1 MAPPRLRVASDVGGT
16 FTDNLAYDEAARRVT
31 VAKVPTTPENRA
43 LGTVHGLQRALAL
56 QGRTGSDVVYVG
68 HGMTTA
74 TNAVIQRRGGRT
86 AFITNE
92 GFRDLLLI
100 GRQNR
105 PSLYDIRRTRPEPLV
120 TREDCHTVRGRLDPT
135 GQEITPLDEDGL
147 RRIAGRLRTD
157 RVAAVAICLL
167 HAYANPAH
175 ERRAKAILAKAL
187 PGIPVCISTDILAEF
202 REYERASTV
211 VLNAYLLPVMER
223 YLASL
228 TDLLADPEDGLG
240 LDSAAPVMVMEAS
253 GGLMTVA
260 TARDKP
266 VHTVLSGPAGGVVAS
281 AHVAA
286 LSGFADIITLDM
298 GGTSTDISLVLGG
311 VPQVTRE
318 ANLAGAPIRIPVI
331 DINAIGAGGGSIAW
345 IDDGGALRVGPHSAE
360 AVPGPACYGRGG
372 DEPTVTDANLVLGR
386 FGADTRLGG
395 ELALD
400 PEAAARAIENRI
412 AGPLGLDL
420 TAAAAGILRVANAT
434 MTRGIRVVSVERGH
448 DPRRLT
454 LVPFGGAGPMH
465 GSPLARELAIPR
477 LLVPPTPGILCALGM
492 LIADLR
498 HDLVRTHLAAHAG
511 LSAAAARAVFAPM
524 LEEAQRLLAADQV
537 PAERQRIEMRVDMR
551 YIGQSYELPIPL
563 PAPTLPSPAT
573 GGGLGRGRVDFGAAD
588 WAGLAGAFHAEHA
601 RRFGHS
607 DPAAPVEV
615 VSFAVTATGLIDT
628 PELPRPAAGG
638 KEPPQEARLGR
649 RRVYFETAA
658 PGAGEWRECPVWR
671 REALLADNEIA
682 GPAIVEEVS
691 ATTVLYPA
699 DRARVDTIG
708 SLVVE
713 VGE

>member
-1 MAPPRLRVASDVGGT
+1 L
-16 FTDNLAYDEAARRVT
+16 
-31 VAKVPTTPENRA
+31 RA
-43 LGTVHGLQRALAL
+43 LEL
-56 QGRTGSDVVYVG
+56 QGRTGGDVIYVG

-120 TREDCHTVRGRLDPT
+120 AREDCHTVRGRLDPA

-147 RRIAGRLRTD
+147 RRIAERLRTD

-175 ERRAKAILAKAL
+175 ERRAQAILAKAL
-187 PGIPVCISTDILAEF
+187 PGTPVCISTDILAEF

-211 VLNAYLLPVMER
+211 VLNAYLLPVMAR

-228 TDLLADPEDGLG
+228 TELLADPAAGLG
-240 LDSAAPVMVMEAS
+240 LGPDVPVMVMEAS
-253 GGLMTVA
+253 GGLMTVE

-311 VPQVTRE
+311 APQVTRE
-318 ANLAGAPIRIPVI
+318 ASLAGTPIRIPVI
-331 DINAIGAGGGSIAW
+331 DINAIGAGGGSIGW

-400 PEAAARAIENRI
+400 PEAAARAIQNRI

-420 TAAAAGILRVANAT
+420 TAAAAGILRVANAN

-492 LIADLR
+492 LVADLR
-498 HDLVRTHLAAHAG
+498 HDLVRTHLAAHAD
-511 LSAAAARAVFAPM
+511 LSAEAARAVFDPM
-524 LEEAQRLLAADQV
+524 LEEAQRLLAADRV
-537 PAERQRIEMRVDMR
+537 PVERQRIEMRVDMR

-563 PAPTLPSPAT
+563 PAPTLPPLRGGPLPPPQAGEGR
-573 GGGLGRGRVDFGAAD
+573 GGGFAAPVWGAVDL
-588 WAGLAGAFHAEHA
+588 AGLPGAFHAEHA

-628 PELPRPAAGG
+628 PELPRPATGG
-638 KEPPQEARLGR
+638 REPPEAARQGT
-649 RRVYFETAA
+649 RRVCFETAG
-658 PGAGEWRECPVWR
+658 PGGGEWRECPVWR
-671 REALLADNEIA
+671 REGLLAGNAID

-699 DRARVDTIG
+699 DRARVDAIG

-713 VGE
+713 VGA

>member
-1 MAPPRLRVASDVGGT
+1 MTPPRLRVASDVGGT
-16 FTDNLAYDEAARRVT
+16 FTDNLAYDEAAKRVT

-43 LGTVHGLQRALAL
+43 LGTVQGLRRALAL
-56 QGRTGSDVVYVG
+56 QGRTGGDVVYVG

-74 TNAVIQRRGGRT
+74 TNAVIQRRGGRI

-120 TREDCHTVRGRLDPT
+120 AREDCHTVRGRLDPA

-147 RRIAGRLRTD
+147 RHIAEGLRTD

-175 ERRAKAILAKAL
+175 EGRAKAILAEAL

-228 TDLLADPEDGLG
+228 TDLLADPAEGLG
-240 LDSAAPVMVMEAS
+240 LGPAVPVMVMEAS

-298 GGTSTDISLVLGG
+298 GGTSTDISLVLDG

-318 ANLAGAPIRIPVI
+318 ASLAGAPIRIPVI

-345 IDDGGALRVGPHSAE
+345 IDDGGALRVGPMSAE

-372 DEPTVTDANLVLGR
+372 NEPTVTDANLVLGR

-400 PEAAARAIENRI
+400 PEAAARAIQNRI

-420 TAAAAGILRVANAT
+420 TAAAAGILRVANAN

-492 LIADLR
+492 LVADLR
-498 HDLVRTHLAAHAG
+498 HDLVRTHLAAHAD
-511 LSAAAARAVFAPM
+511 LSAEAARAVFDPM
-524 LEEAQRLLAADQV
+524 LEEAQRLLAADRV
-537 PAERQRIEMRVDMR
+537 PVERQRIEMRVDMR

-563 PAPTLPSPAT
+563 PSPAS
-573 GGGLGRGRVDFGAAD
+573 GGGSGWGLAAAD
-588 WAGLAGAFHAEHA
+588 WAALAPAFHAEHA

-607 DPAAPVEV
+607 DPMAPVEV

-628 PELPRPAAGG
+628 PELPRPATGG
-638 KEPPQEARLGR
+638 REPPEAARQGT
-649 RRVYFETAA
+649 RRVCFETAG
-658 PGAGEWRECPVWR
+658 PGGGEWRECPVWR
-671 REALLADNEIA
+671 REGLLAGNAID

-699 DRARVDTIG
+699 DRARVDAIG

-713 VGE
+713 VGA

>member
-1 MAPPRLRVASDVGGT
+1 MPSSRLRVASDVGGT

-43 LGTVHGLQRALAL
+43 VATVRGLRRALEL
-56 QGRTGSDVVYVG
+56 QGRGGADVAYVG

-74 TNAVIQRRGGRT
+74 TNAVIQRSGGRT
-86 AFITNE
+86 ALIVNE

-105 PSLYDIRRTRPEPLV
+105 PSLYDIRKTRPLPLV
-120 TREDCHTVRGRLDPT
+120 AREDCHTVRGRLDPA
-135 GQEITPLDEDGL
+135 GREVMPLDEAGL
-147 RRIAGRLRTD
+147 RDIARKLKGD
-157 RVAAVAICLL
+157 KIEAVAICLL

-175 ERRAKAILAKAL
+175 ERRAKAILSQEL
-187 PGIPVCISTDILAEF
+187 PGVAVCISTDILAEF

-228 TDLLADPEDGLG
+228 SDLLAEPKQGLG
-240 LDSAAPVMVMEAS
+240 VAPEVPVMVMEAA

-260 TARDKP
+260 TAREKP

-281 AHVAA
+281 AHVAE
-286 LSGFADIITLDM
+286 LSGFSDIITLDM
-298 GGTSTDISLVLGG
+298 GGTSTDISLILGG
-311 VPQVTRE
+311 RPQVTRE
-318 ANLAGAPIRIPVI
+318 AALEGAPIRIPVI

-345 IDDGGALRVGPHSAE
+345 IDEGGALRVGPKSAE

-372 DEPTVTDANLVLGR
+372 IEPTVTDANLVLGR

-400 PEAAARAIENRI
+400 PEAAARAISERI

-434 MTRGIRVVSVERGH
+434 MARGVRVVSVERGH
-448 DPRRLT
+448 DPRGLV

-465 GSPLARELAIPR
+465 GSPLAHELGIPR
-477 LLVPPTPGILCALGM
+477 LLVLGM
-492 LIADLR
+492 LVADLR
-498 HDLVRTHLAAHAG
+498 HDLVQTYLAAHRD
-511 LSAAAARAVFAPM
+511 LSVEKARAILDPM
-524 LEEAQRLLAADQV
+524 LQEARRLLEADRV
-537 PAERQRIEMRVDMR
+537 PEARRRIEMRVDMR

-563 PAPTLPSPAT
+563 AAFT
-573 GGGLGRGRVDFGAAD
+573 DAD
-588 WAGLAGAFHAEHA
+588 WAGLVPAFHAEHA
-601 RRFGHS
+601 RRFGHN

-628 PELPRPAAGG
+628 PELPRPAEGVR
-638 KEPPQEARLGR
+638 EPPAEARSGM
-649 RRVYFETAA
+649 RRVYFE
-658 PGAGEWRECPVWR
+658 AGGGGDWAECPVWR
-671 REALLADNEIA
+671 REALLAGNAVA
-682 GPAIVEEVS
+682 GPAIIEEVS
-691 ATTVLYPA
+691 ATTVLYPG
-699 DRARVDTIG
+699 DHARFDPIG
-708 SLVVE
+708 SLIVE
-713 VGE
+713 LGG